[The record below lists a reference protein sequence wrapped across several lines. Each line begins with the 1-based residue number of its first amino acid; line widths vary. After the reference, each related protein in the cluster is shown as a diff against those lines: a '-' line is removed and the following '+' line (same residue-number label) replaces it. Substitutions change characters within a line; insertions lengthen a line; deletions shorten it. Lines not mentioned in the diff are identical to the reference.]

1 MKHVQERLPDY
12 VMDELGR
19 VEKAEVDAHL
29 QECTLCREEYDSLL
43 RLWAKLGSMPEIH
56 PPDSLRV
63 RFVSMLEAYQEGL
76 RHAPS
81 GGRGLLAILNGLVG
95 RFWPSQPAVQVGLSM
110 ILLVA
115 GFIVGTRVSPDTDHD
130 TELAH
135 LRGEVRQLGG
145 LLTVSLLNQQSA
157 SERLRGVS
165 WTSRIEHPDERILE
179 ELLRALKYDPNV
191 NVRLASIDALAKFVP
206 DASVRAGMLDALPR
220 ESSPLVQIALIDMF
234 VREGVIQSAAV
245 LEDMMQDPSIDPAV
259 KQRIEAGIRELSAG
273 GRSS

>member
-12 VMDELGR
+12 IMNELGR

-29 QECTLCREEYDSLL
+29 QECTICREEYDSLL

-81 GGRGLLAILNGLVG
+81 GGRGLLAVLNGLVE
-95 RFWPSQPAVQVGLSM
+95 RFWPSQPALQVGLAT
-110 ILLVA
+110 ILLIA
-115 GFIVGTRVSPDTDHD
+115 GFALGKMASSDSGHD
-130 TELAH
+130 IELAY
-135 LRGEVRQLGG
+135 LRNEVRHIGG

-165 WTSRIEHPDERILE
+165 WTTRIDHPDERILD

-191 NVRLASIDALAKFVP
+191 NVRLASIDALEKFLP
-206 DASVRAGMLDALPR
+206 EPSVRASMLDALPR
-220 ESSPLVQIALIDMF
+220 EPSPLVQIALIDMF
-234 VREGVIQSAAV
+234 VREGVVQSATV
-245 LEDMMQDPSIDPAV
+245 LKDMMDDPSIDPAV
-259 KQRIEAGIRELSAG
+259 KQRLESGIQELSAG
-273 GRSS
+273 ERAS